1 MFDAVEMLFAN
12 FPMVMGVT
20 AGIIFIILGI
30 SFKSII
36 APLRLL
42 FEVVLVYI
50 FFNGINV
57 LIF

>member
-1 MFDAVEMLFAN
+1 MYDAIDLLFAS

-42 FEVVLVYI
+42 FEVVLIYI